1 MKEGKNSSLGEGL
14 TDYSRYRLTAKQ
26 TAGYFAVCAAVSCVL
41 GLLFYR
47 SLAACAAVFILSVPL
62 KKLYEA
68 WLAEKRRGGLLSGFM
83 DVLYSISGAA
93 AAGRQMPSAMEF
105 AAESMKKSHGTES
118 DIFRE
123 IDLICRRYRQTH
135 ADMGTM
141 LGSLG
146 RRSGVREIAQFAS
159 AYRTC
164 QLCGGDL
171 EEVCRRSA
179 QLLIDRI
186 SFAEETRM
194 LISQKK
200 TDVLLLTGMPLAVLA
215 MLNLLNYSYVAVLYE
230 TAAGRVVMTLCLL
243 LIVCAL
249 LWGIKITR
257 IEL

>member
-1 MKEGKNSSLGEGL
+1 MSAGKSSTLGEGL
-14 TDYSRYRLTAKQ
+14 EDYSVYKLSRVQ
-26 TAGYFAVCAAVSCVL
+26 TVKYYSVCAGASCFL

-47 SLAACAAVFILSVPL
+47 SAAACAAVFLLSVPL
-62 KKLYEA
+62 NKVFRSF
-68 WLAEKRRGGLLSGFM
+68 LAEKRRDRLLSGFM
-83 DVLYSISGAA
+83 DVLYSVSGAA
-93 AAGRQMPSAMEF
+93 AAGKQMPSALEL
-105 AAESMKKSHGTES
+105 AAESLKSSRGTES
-118 DIFRE
+118 DIYRE

-135 ADMGTM
+135 ADIGAM
-141 LGSLG
+141 LSSFG

-171 EEVCRRSA
+171 EEVCRKSA

-200 TDVLLLTGMPLAVLA
+200 TDVVLLTAMPLAVLT
-215 MLNLLNYSYVAVLYE
+215 MLNLLNYSYIAVLYE

-243 LIVCAL
+243 LIVSAL